1 MTRWGLRLIRSVVTS
16 ALDRDPAS
24 AKVPGQRPGQVSDTR
39 REPTVSRVTTV
50 TGIVVGTAASGAG
63 SDVTFTEAAVLVRLQ
78 REGPTS
84 PGTIAGRER
93 VTSQAITAVLSEL
106 RRRGLVTRSV
116 DATDRRK
123 VAVAI
128 TDAGHHV
135 LRDSEQA
142 VFDALLHALIRSF
155 TDSELAHLH
164 ASVPL
169 LSRLADVL

>member
-1 MTRWGLRLIRSVVTS
+1 M
-16 ALDRDPAS
+16 
-24 AKVPGQRPGQVSDTR
+24 
-39 REPTVSRVTTV
+39 TTV
-50 TGIVVGTAASGAG
+50 TG
-63 SDVTFTEAAVLVRLQ
+63 
-78 REGPTS
+78 
-84 PGTIAGRER
+84 
-93 VTSQAITAVLSEL
+93 ITAVLSEL

-142 VFDALLHALIRSF
+142 VFDALLHALTRSF